1 MATARRRTE
10 DGASLVEMALALPVL
25 LLVVVAGMA
34 LSWLTFVQVLSG
46 AAAREGVRT
55 ATLAT
60 PPLYR
65 TRPDANAVA
74 AAVADRV
81 PVLGLRAADI
91 TVSYAGCASPC
102 TKPPANGPVT
112 VTIHK
117 TLPAPF
123 RPFVGIFAPGG
134 TVVASSTGEARSE

>member
-1 MATARRRTE
+1 
-10 DGASLVEMALALPVL
+10 MALCW
-25 LLVVVAGMA
+25 AG
-34 LSWLTFVQVLSG
+34 FVEVQAG

-55 ATLAT
+55 ATLAL

-65 TRPDANAVA
+65 THPDAATVATA
-74 AAVADRV
+74 AARRT
-81 PVLGLRAADI
+81 PVLGLSTADV

-102 TKPPANGPVT
+102 TAPPANGPVT
-112 VTIHK
+112 VTVHK